1 MIFAFIGSSEFPFG
15 KLSTVTQP
23 GSELG
28 PTSLAL
34 LLLHLTIL
42 GYEWAF
48 IPRSTNP
55 RPAVDIGDAGF

>member
-1 MIFAFIGSSEFPFG
+1 M
-15 KLSTVTQP
+15 VTQP